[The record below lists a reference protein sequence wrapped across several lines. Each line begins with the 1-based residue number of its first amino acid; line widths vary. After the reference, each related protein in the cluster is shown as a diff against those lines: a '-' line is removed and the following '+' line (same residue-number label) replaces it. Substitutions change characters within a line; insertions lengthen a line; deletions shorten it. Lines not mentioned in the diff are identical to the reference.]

1 VKVSWGVGE
10 IVAILLSLI
19 YYLFLLPEPKYALS
33 LFLLLSGLW
42 TLVAG
47 LVLVEKK
54 DRTYYSSWGVVVAV
68 LSTFAFLQP
77 NYALG
82 LVLVAIVALILLTA
96 FNYRSGKMY
105 TAATQSSP
113 STAGETPA
121 AS

>member
-47 LVLVEKK
+47 LVLVERK

-68 LSTFAFLQP
+68 LSSFAFLQP

-113 STAGETPA
+113 STAGDSPA